1 MPHPLEQLRDE
12 ALREIESATDEQA
25 LETTRVKYL
34 GRSGSISS
42 WGEQMKA
49 LAKEE
54 KPVVGKLLNEVRN
67 ALTAVIESR
76 AQQFRSQKESSTL
89 SKIDISLP
97 GTPSGYSGYSGY
109 YGYST
114 PDGYSGFGRTAEE
127 RALLHPK
134 TQLLDRSIE
143 IFRRMGFALADGPDI
158 EDEWH
163 CFDALNTP
171 PEHPARNEQ
180 DTFYLPDA
188 RLLRTH
194 TSTVQ
199 IRTMEAEPPPIRVIA
214 PGAAY
219 RRDELDATHSPQ
231 FHQIE
236 GLYVDENVSV
246 ADLKGALEFFMH
258 ELFGAGTEVEFRP
271 HYFPFTEPSLEVYV
285 KSKALKG
292 GEQWIEVAGS
302 GVVHPA
308 VFEQV
313 NKRRRDKA
321 YDPEKWSGYAFGLG
335 MDRLAMILFDIPDIR
350 LFSQNDLRFLRQ
362 FA

>member
-1 MPHPLEQLRDE
+1 MAHPLEQLCDE

-25 LETTRVKYL
+25 LEATRVKYL

-42 WGEQMKA
+42 WGEQMKT

-67 ALTAVIESR
+67 AVTGGIETR
-76 AQQFRSQKESSTL
+76 NAQFRLQKESGALAT
-89 SKIDISLP
+89 IDIALP
-97 GTPSGYSGYSGY
+97 GTPYELG
-109 YGYST
+109 T
-114 PDGYSGFGRTAEE
+114 
-127 RALLHPK
+127 LHPL
-134 TQLLDRSIE
+134 THMWERSIE
-143 IFRRMGFALADGPDI
+143 IFRRMGFALADGPDV

-180 DTFYLPDA
+180 DTFYLPDG

-199 IRTMEAEPPPIRVIA
+199 IRTMRAAPPPIRVIA

-236 GLYVDENVSV
+236 GLYVDEKVSV
-246 ADLKGALEFFMH
+246 ADLKGALEFFMR
-258 ELFGAGTEVEFRP
+258 ELFGPGTGVQFRP

-308 VFEQV
+308 VFEAV
-313 NKRRRDKA
+313 NKARGDNA

-350 LFSQNDLRFLRQ
+350 LFVQNDLRFLRQ
-362 FA
+362 FS

>member
-1 MPHPLEQLRDE
+1 VHPLEQLRDD
-12 ALREIESATDEQA
+12 ALREIEGAPDEKS
-25 LETTRVKYL
+25 LEAARVKYL
-34 GRSGSISS
+34 GRNGSIAA
-42 WGEQMKA
+42 WGEQMKT
-49 LAKEE
+49 LPKEE
-54 KPVVGKLLNEVRN
+54 KPIVGKLLNEVRS
-67 ALTAVIESR
+67 AVTVAIESR
-76 AQQFRSQKESSTL
+76 AAQFQSQKESASL
-89 SKIDISLP
+89 EKIDISLP
-97 GTPSGYSGYSGY
+97 GTPREIG
-109 YGYST
+109 T
-114 PDGYSGFGRTAEE
+114 
-127 RALLHPK
+127 LHPL
-134 TQLLDRSIE
+134 TQMWERSIE

-180 DTFYLPDA
+180 DTFYLPDG

-199 IRTMEAEPPPIRVIA
+199 IRTMQAAPPPIRVIA

-246 ADLKGALEFFMH
+246 ADLKGALEFFMR
-258 ELFGAGTEVEFRP
+258 ELFGPGTEVEFRP
-271 HYFPFTEPSLEVYV
+271 HFFPFTEPSLEVYV

-308 VFEQV
+308 VLEQV
-313 NKRRRDKA
+313 NKARGDKA

-350 LFSQNDLRFLRQ
+350 LFAQNDLRFLRQ

>member
-1 MPHPLEQLRDE
+1 MHPLEQLRDD
-12 ALREIESATDEQA
+12 ALREIESARDEQA
-25 LETTRVKYL
+25 LETARVKYL
-34 GRSGSISS
+34 GRSGSVSA
-42 WGEQMKA
+42 WGEEMKT
-49 LAKEE
+49 LAKDE
-54 KPVVGKLLNEVRN
+54 KPIVGKLLNEVRN
-67 ALTAVIESR
+67 AVAAAIESR
-76 AQQFRSQKESSTL
+76 AAQFRSQKESGAL
-89 SKIDISLP
+89 AKIDISLP
-97 GTPSGYSGYSGY
+97 GTPHEIG
-109 YGYST
+109 
-114 PDGYSGFGRTAEE
+114 A
-127 RALLHPK
+127 LHPL
-134 TQLLDRSIE
+134 TQMWERSIE

-171 PEHPARNEQ
+171 PDHPARTEQ
-180 DTFYLPDA
+180 DTFYLPDG

-199 IRTMEAEPPPIRVIA
+199 IRTMESAAPPIRVIA

-219 RRDELDATHSPQ
+219 RNEEINATHSAQ

-236 GLYVDENVSV
+236 GLYVDEGVSV

-285 KSKALKG
+285 KSKAFKG

-308 VFEQV
+308 VFEAV
-313 NKRRRDKA
+313 NKARGDKA

-350 LFSQNDLRFLRQ
+350 FFGQNDLRFLKQ